1 LKNFFKALL
10 CVILALSGVSAQ
22 SVNEDVILSAFEA
35 AKEGDIKLGSQAVLK
50 LPEEF
55 YFIPKEPAALFMR
68 ELGNTVGDE
77 FLGVIVSDNIRGFV
91 SVEFLP
97 TGYIKDDDAKNWD
110 TDELLKTLKDG
121 TEFANK
127 ERVNRGFN
135 EVEVLG
141 WIEEPVYESGTH
153 RLIWSASLQ
162 DKGSNT
168 PINERGVNY
177 NAYLLGREGYL
188 SLNLVTDMS
197 NVEQSKPFA
206 KELLASTYFNE
217 GKRYED
223 FNEKTD
229 YIAEFGLAA
238 LVGGVAA
245 KKLGL
250 LAAIGVFLLKF
261 WKLLV
266 IAVIAVGVGFRKFVK
281 KDDK

>member
-1 LKNFFKALL
+1 MRVFGVLL
-10 CVILALSGVSAQ
+10 CVTLLAAQ
-22 SVNEDVILSAFEA
+22 NAVEDVFLNAFEA
-35 AKEGDIKLGSQAVLK
+35 AKTGDIELGNQAVLK

-55 YFIPKEPAALFMR
+55 YFIPKEPAALLMR
-68 ELGNTVGDE
+68 EVGNVVGDE
-77 FLGVIVSDNIRGFV
+77 FLGIVISDQIRGFV
-91 SVEFLP
+91 SIEFLQ

-110 TDELLKTLKDG
+110 TDELLKNLKDG

-127 ERVNRGFN
+127 ERANKGFN
-135 EVEVLG
+135 EIEVLG
-141 WIEEPVYESGTH
+141 WIEKPIYESGTH

-162 DKGSNT
+162 DKNSNT

-177 NAYLLGREGYL
+177 NTYLLGREGYL

-197 NVEQSKPFA
+197 NIEQNKPIA
-206 KELLASTYFNE
+206 KELLASTYFND

-223 FNEKTD
+223 FNENTD

-250 LAAIGVFLLKF
+250 LAVIGVFLVKF
-261 WKLLV
+261 WKLLI
-266 IAVIAVGVGFRKFVK
+266 IALIAAGVGLRKFIK
-281 KDDK
+281 RK